1 MKQKLFA
8 KYSRITILVTVG
20 LFLMTSI
27 AFYYTLTY
35 VQLKQVDEDLEIEE
49 EEIVLYVKQFA
60 ELPKT
65 FTIEDQLINFEEVSA
80 PFTKRHFTI
89 SELKERNH
97 VENFRQL
104 IFGIQVNNKS
114 YKTTVSKSLEET
126 DTLKRSILWVT
137 SAIVLLMLFTS
148 IIINRLLLQR
158 LWQPFYNTLNILKDF
173 SLNKKQD
180 SQFPESSTEE
190 FDLMIST
197 LERTTQQAQLEY
209 LSLKTFSENASHE
222 IQTPIAII
230 QSKLD
235 LLIQDEALTEKQ
247 SKALQ
252 AIYDAIKRLTRLNT
266 SLLLLAKIENNQFEE
281 VKEVDMKKST
291 EQKIADFNE
300 LWQSQNIA
308 VNVFLADTKVYMN
321 NVLADILLNNLLSNA
336 SNNNYEGGNIFIQLT
351 DKELVVTNTSDQ
363 PQLHAD
369 NLFQRF
375 YKPSQSNSNNG
386 LGLSIIK
393 QICDVSG
400 LGLSYSFKEDQHSFI
415 VQWKNTV

>member
-8 KYSRITILVTVG
+8 KYSRITILVTIG
-20 LFLMTSI
+20 LFLITSI

-49 EEIVLYVKQFA
+49 KEIVLYVKQFA
-60 ELPKT
+60 QLPKT
-65 FTIEDQLINFEEVSA
+65 FAIEDQLINFEEVSI
-80 PFTKRHFTI
+80 PFTKRLFAI
-89 SELKERNH
+89 SELKEQNH

-104 IFGIQVNNKS
+104 IFGIRVNDWL
-114 YKTTVSKSLEET
+114 YKATVSKSLEET
-126 DTLKRSILWVT
+126 DNLKRSILWVT
-137 SAIVLLMLFTS
+137 TAIVLLMLFAS
-148 IIINRLLLQR
+148 ILINRLLLQR

-173 SLNKKQD
+173 SLNKRQD
-180 SQFPESSTEE
+180 SKFPESSTEE
-190 FDLMIST
+190 FDLMITT

-247 SKALQ
+247 SKTLQ

-281 VKEVDMKKST
+281 VKEVDMRKST

-300 LWQSQNIA
+300 LWQAQNIT
-308 VNVFLADTKVYMN
+308 VNASLADAKVYMN

-336 SNNNYEGGNIFIQLT
+336 TNNNYDGGNIFISLT
-351 DKELVVTNTSDQ
+351 NNVLAVTNTSRQ
-363 PQLHAD
+363 PQLQEG

-375 YKPSQSNSNNG
+375 YKPSQSNNNNG

-393 QICDVSG
+393 QICESSG
-400 LGLSYSFKEDQHSFI
+400 VGINYSHKNGEHTFRLSFA
-415 VQWKNTV
+415 

>member
-20 LFLMTSI
+20 LFLITSI

-49 EEIVLYVKQFA
+49 EEIVLYVKQFGQ
-60 ELPKT
+60 LPKT
-65 FTIEDQLINFEEVSA
+65 FTIEDQLINFEELSG
-80 PFTKRHFTI
+80 PFPKRFFTI
-89 SELKERNH
+89 SELKEQNH
-97 VENFRQL
+97 IENFRQL
-104 IFGIQVNNKS
+104 IFGIRVNNKP

-281 VKEVDMKKST
+281 VKEVDMRKST

-308 VNVFLADTKVYMN
+308 VNVSLADIKVYMN

-336 SNNNYEGGNIFIQLT
+336 TNNNYKGGNIFIRLT
-351 DKELVVTNTSDQ
+351 NKELIVTNTSNQ

-375 YKPSQSNSNNG
+375 YKPSQNNNNNG

-400 LGLSYSFKEDQHSFI
+400 LGLSYGFKEDQHSFTI
-415 VQWKNTV
+415 QWNNTV

>member
-49 EEIVLYVKQFA
+49 EEIVLYVKQFSQ
-60 ELPKT
+60 LPKT
-65 FTIEDQLINFEEVSA
+65 FTIEDQLINFEQLSQ
-80 PFTKRHFTI
+80 PFNKRFFTI
-89 SELKERNH
+89 SELKEQNH

-104 IFGIQVNNKS
+104 IFGIQVNNKP

-137 SAIVLLMLFTS
+137 SAIVLLMLFAS

-173 SLNKKQD
+173 SLNKKQN

-308 VNVFLADTKVYMN
+308 VNVSLADTKVYMN

-336 SNNNYEGGNIFIQLT
+336 TNNNYEGGNIFIRLT

-400 LGLSYSFKEDQHSFI
+400 LGLSYSFKEDQHSFT
-415 VQWKNTV
+415 VQWNNTV